1 MLVHTGKNAV
11 TAPSDPR
18 TKEADIDRKMR
29 LYGIIQGFRQGKLP
43 SNRQID
49 ETLDYFVTHAPFET
63 SKLSREGQELIE
75 GFRRVVKDAK
85 EIVQVKNQDELVQN
99 FIWSE

>member
-1 MLVHTGKNAV
+1 M
-11 TAPSDPR
+11 
-18 TKEADIDRKMR
+18 
-29 LYGIIQGFRQGKLP
+29 P

-75 GFRRVVKDAK
+75 GFRKVVKDAK
-85 EIVQVKNQDELVQN
+85 EIVRVKNQDELVQN
-99 FIWSE
+99 FIWSESSEASQRREAELRASAVQ